1 MNRNP
6 SNAYSESSSTPL
18 QVNLDKKKNAG
29 GNVQLIKLENF
40 LPTLC
45 FRNQKST

>member
-1 MNRNP
+1 MNRNL
-6 SNAYSESSSTPL
+6 SNAYSESSSFLL
-18 QVNLDKKKNAG
+18 QVNLDKKYAG
-29 GNVQLIKLENF
+29 GNVQQIKLANF